1 LLQQYATFIKE
12 ELLVKLN
19 PLVKD
24 SEIWWTFKP
33 DSTLKPFLEEEHH
46 HFLPNY
52 FRPQELID
60 AVKLTFYWMSAEKNT
75 QLIICNDAWQSIF
88 HKEII
93 YEPDLEAHLLYHV
106 DIVPKDVSI
115 SLQNNFIHQ
124 NLTINPPLDII
135 YKDASSR
142 FWLHPVINYSLTK
155 NTRLSFSWK
164 NLLNIFT
171 DFCFDD
177 DLYFK
182 RKDEDF
188 IEINPSTTISSI
200 FNFNC
205 FHVNQIEQILK
216 HLTIYLG
223 KYTALSDICPDLKS
237 EYVFYDFLY
246 NDNSDYNDIF
256 RFIENSVNN
265 LTPPFKPISL

>member
-1 LLQQYATFIKE
+1 MLHQYATFIKE
-12 ELLVKLN
+12 ELLAKIT
-19 PLVKD
+19 PLVKE
-24 SEIWWTFKP
+24 SCIWWTFKP
-33 DSTLKPFLEEEHH
+33 NSPLKSVLEEEHQYC
-46 HFLPNY
+46 LPKY
-52 FRPQELID
+52 FRPKELIH
-60 AVKLTFYWMSAEKNT
+60 AVKLSFYWMSAENNT
-75 QLIICNDAWQSIF
+75 QLIICDDAWQSVF

-106 DIVPKDVSI
+106 DIVPQDESI
-115 SLQNNFIHQ
+115 SLQNSYIHQ
-124 NLTINPPLDII
+124 NLIITPPLEII
-135 YKDASSR
+135 YNDPSSR
-142 FWLHPVINYSLTK
+142 FWLHPIVNYSLTN
-155 NTRLSFSWK
+155 NTQLSFSWK

-177 DLYFK
+177 ELYFK

-200 FNFNC
+200 FDFDC

-216 HLTIYLG
+216 RLTIYLG